1 MKLLKG
7 YENWLILIDKE
18 SREKMSEWW
27 GPIVNQIITI
37 NGKEFEVKD
46 SVGHKDLAY
55 KRAISMA
62 SRVGWYIGTKNC
74 NDIAPTIDVRVVR
87 NEKEE

>member
-27 GPIVNQIITI
+27 GA
-37 NGKEFEVKD
+37 D
-46 SVGHKDLAY
+46 
-55 KRAISMA
+55 
-62 SRVGWYIGTKNC
+62 C
-74 NDIAPTIDVRVVR
+74 
-87 NEKEE
+87 